1 MQREVAAGSTSGGR
15 YPLASITI
23 MRYRASGTYEVWC
36 EGAERVR
43 TAASQFCSASDDS
56 ATTDDP
62 ERQTT
67 TPEE

>member
-36 EGAERVR
+36 ERAELVR
-43 TAASQFCSASDDS
+43 TAASQFCSGSDDLTTS
-56 ATTDDP
+56 AGKVDVLCT
-62 ERQTT
+62 
-67 TPEE
+67 